1 MAVITDAN
9 PASQASVALEREEL
23 FPIREVSRLTGVN
36 PVTLRA
42 WERRYGLIQPTRTE
56 SGHRLYSM
64 TEIERVRSI
73 VDWIDRGVAVSKV
86 GKILAKTEP
95 LKVLAHII
103 PDDLVQADYAQW
115 QQQVQVAVSA
125 FDDRAL
131 DQVYNQIFSS
141 YSLSVVF
148 QDILMPLWLQMLQRQ
163 DAFGQT
169 SEWLFFDGFLR
180 ARVLQRIVALRG
192 AQPRKVIVSALAG
205 QCRELELLVAA
216 LFLSGNDAGVRV
228 LTTASN
234 DEKRGLSREAGA
246 AESFGYEGFADR
258 ARELTGGE
266 GVAVVYDGVG
276 RDTFDESLRALR
288 VRGELVLFGGAS
300 GQVPPFDL
308 QRLNAGGSLS
318 VTRPSLTH
326 FMRTPEEREWRYR
339 ELFEALLDGS
349 LRLRIGERFALADA
363 ADAHRALAGRGTTG
377 KLILV
382 P

>member
-86 GKILAKTEP
+86 GKILARTEP
-95 LKVLAHII
+95 LKALAHII

-115 QQQVQVAVSA
+115 QQQVQLAVSS

-141 YSLSVVF
+141 YSLPVVF
-148 QDILMPLWLQMLQRQ
+148 QNILMPLWLQMLQRQ

-192 AQPRKVIVSALAG
+192 TQPRKVIVSALAG

-228 LTTASN
+228 LTT
-234 DEKRGLSREAGA
+234 GQP
-246 AESFGYEGFADR
+246 
-258 ARELTGGE
+258 
-266 GVAVVYDGVG
+266 
-276 RDTFDESLRALR
+276 FDELALVCER
-288 VRGELVLFGGAS
+288 IKPQALVLFSNHA
-300 GQVPPFDL
+300 PTADL
-308 QRLNAGGSLS
+308 PSRLNRLALSLDCQVMLAG
-318 VTRPSLTH
+318 
-326 FMRTPEEREWRYR
+326 
-339 ELFEALLDGS
+339 
-349 LRLRIGERFALADA
+349 DA
-363 ADAHRALAGRGTTG
+363 ADLAQDSLAGSSIGCLGNEGATMRQRMTQFLAGTLDT
-377 KLILV
+377 
-382 P
+382 

>member
-1 MAVITDAN
+1 MPVKTDIH
-9 PASQASVALEREEL
+9 PASQGSVALEREEL

-86 GKILAKTEP
+86 GKILARTEP
-95 LKVLAHII
+95 LKALAHII
-103 PDDLVQADYAQW
+103 SDDLVQADYAQW
-115 QQQVQVAVSA
+115 QQQVQLAVSS

-141 YSLSVVF
+141 YALPVVF

-180 ARVLQRIVALRG
+180 ARVLQRIVVLRG
-192 AQPRKVIVSALAG
+192 TQPRKVVVSALAG

-228 LTTASN
+228 LTT
-234 DEKRGLSREAGA
+234 GQP
-246 AESFGYEGFADR
+246 
-258 ARELTGGE
+258 
-266 GVAVVYDGVG
+266 
-276 RDTFDESLRALR
+276 FDELALVCER
-288 VRGELVLFGGAS
+288 IKPQALVLFSNHA
-300 GQVPPFDL
+300 PTADL
-308 QRLNAGGSLS
+308 PRRLNRLALSLDCQ
-318 VTRPSLTH
+318 V
-326 FMRTPEEREWRYR
+326 M
-339 ELFEALLDGS
+339 
-349 LRLRIGERFALADA
+349 
-363 ADAHRALAGRGTTG
+363 LAGDTADLAQDSLAGSSIGCLGNEGATMRQRMTQFLAG
-377 KLILV
+377 KLDT
-382 P
+382 